1 MNGFTQMMRGL
12 GAVRLG
18 AMAAVGAGLVGLF
31 FYLSTRLASP
41 DMALL
46 YGDLEITDS
55 SQVVAK
61 LEAMGVGYELRGNG
75 RQILVPRDQV
85 LRLRMAVAEEGLPSG
100 GTIGYEIFDRSASFG
115 TTNFVQKIN
124 HLRALEGELARTI
137 RSLDRVAAAR
147 IHLVLPQRELFNR
160 DKRQP
165 SASIV
170 LKLRGGSPL
179 GGAQVQSIL
188 HLVAAAVPDL
198 SPRRI
203 SIVDDRGNLL
213 ARGREDGAADEQ
225 MTSSLHELR
234 QSQESHLRSAI
245 ESLLEKSVGHG
256 NVRAEVTVEMDL
268 DRVTTNAEIYDP
280 DGQVARS
287 TLLVE
292 EQSSSAESETDEP
305 VGVASNLPEAAS
317 DQAGATS
324 RSSDT
329 RTEETTNYEIS
340 RTIKTQ
346 IHESGTVQR
355 LSVAVLVNGTYTTGD
370 DGSEAYSPRSDQ
382 ELEQLA
388 KLVHLAIG
396 YDEERGDKVEVIN
409 MRFARADIAPLVE
422 AEAGLLGLTKDDFF
436 KIAEILVLGIVAILV
451 LLLVVRPVVARAMT
465 LAPAGADSG
474 LGAGA
479 AQLPGGA
486 QAAIAGPAAGADP
499 GLPPPPLPDAAADN
513 LIDLERVEGQV
524 RASSIKKVSEL
535 VDKHP
540 DETIAIMRQW
550 MYQET

>member
-12 GAVRLG
+12 GAARLG
-18 AMAAVGAGLVGLF
+18 VMAGVGAGLIGLF
-31 FYLSTRLASP
+31 IYLSTRLASP

-46 YGDLEITDS
+46 YGDLELNDS
-55 SQVVAK
+55 SQLVAK
-61 LEAMGVGYELRGNG
+61 LEAMGVGYEIRGNG

-85 LRLRMAVAEEGLPSG
+85 LRLRLAAAEEGLPSG

-147 IHLVLPQRELFNR
+147 VHLVLPQRELFSR
-160 DKRQP
+160 DERQP

-170 LKLRGGSPL
+170 LKLQGGSPL

-188 HLVAAAVPDL
+188 HLVAAAVPNL

-203 SIVDDRGNLL
+203 SVVDDRGNLL
-213 ARGREDGAADEQ
+213 ARGQEDGAADEQ

-234 QSQESHLRSAI
+234 RAHESHLRSAL

-292 EQSSSAESETDEP
+292 EQSISAESETDQP
-305 VGVASNLPEAAS
+305 VGVSSNLPEAAS

-324 RSSDT
+324 RTSNN
-329 RTEETTNYEIS
+329 RTEETINYEIS

-346 IHESGTVQR
+346 IHESGAVQR
-355 LSVAVLVNGTYTTGD
+355 LSVAVLVDGTYTSGD
-370 DGSEAYSPRSDQ
+370 DGSETYAPRGDQ
-382 ELEQLA
+382 ELAQLA
-388 KLVHLAIG
+388 KLVRLAIG

-409 MRFARADIAPLVE
+409 MRFARADIARLAE
-422 AEAGLLGLTKDDFF
+422 AEAGLLGLTNGDYF
-436 KIAEILVLGIVAILV
+436 KIAEILVLGIVAVLV
-451 LLLVVRPVVARAMT
+451 LLLVVRPMVARAMT
-465 LAPAGADSG
+465 LAPAGANSG

-486 QAAIAGPAAGADP
+486 QAAIAGPDAGADP
-499 GLPPPPLPDAAADN
+499 ALGPPLPDAAADN

-540 DETIAIMRQW
+540 EETIAIMRQW
-550 MYQET
+550 MYQDA

>member
-18 AMAAVGAGLVGLF
+18 VMAGVGAGLIGLF
-31 FYLSTRLASP
+31 IYLSTRLASP

-46 YGDLEITDS
+46 YGDLELNDS
-55 SQVVAK
+55 SQLVAK
-61 LEAMGVGYELRGNG
+61 LEAMGVGYEIRGNG

-85 LRLRMAVAEEGLPSG
+85 LRLRLAAAEEGLPSG

-147 IHLVLPQRELFNR
+147 VHLVLPQRELFSR
-160 DKRQP
+160 DERQP

-170 LKLRGGSPL
+170 LKLQGGSPL

-188 HLVAAAVPDL
+188 HLVAAAVPNL
-198 SPRRI
+198 NPRRI
-203 SIVDDRGNLL
+203 SVVDDRGNLL
-213 ARGREDGAADEQ
+213 ARGQEDGAADEQ

-234 QSQESHLRSAI
+234 RAHESHLRSAL

-292 EQSSSAESETDEP
+292 EQSISAESETDQP
-305 VGVASNLPEAAS
+305 VGVSSNLPEAAS
-317 DQAGATS
+317 DQAGATNRTS
-324 RSSDT
+324 NN
-329 RTEETTNYEIS
+329 RTEETINYEIS

-346 IHESGTVQR
+346 IHESGAVQR
-355 LSVAVLVNGTYTTGD
+355 LSVAVLVDGTYASGD
-370 DGSEAYSPRSDQ
+370 DGSETYSPRGDQ
-382 ELEQLA
+382 ELAQLA
-388 KLVHLAIG
+388 KLVRLAIG

-409 MRFARADIAPLVE
+409 MRFARAEIARLAE
-422 AEAGLLGLTKDDFF
+422 AEAGLLGLTNGDYF
-436 KIAEILVLGIVAILV
+436 KIAEILVLGIVAVLV
-451 LLLVVRPVVARAMT
+451 LLLVVRPMVARAMT
-465 LAPAGADSG
+465 LAPAGANSG

-486 QAAIAGPAAGADP
+486 QAAIAGPDAGADP
-499 GLPPPPLPDAAADN
+499 ALEPPLPDAAADN

-540 DETIAIMRQW
+540 EETIAIMRQW
-550 MYQET
+550 MYQDA

>member
-1 MNGFTQMMRGL
+1 MTGFTQMIRGL

-18 AMAAVGAGLVGLF
+18 AMAGVGAALIGLF
-31 FYLSTRLASP
+31 IYLSTRLASP

-46 YGDLEITDS
+46 YGDLELNDS
-55 SQVVAK
+55 SQIVAK
-61 LEAMGVGYELRGNG
+61 LEAMSVGYELRGNG

-85 LRLRMAVAEEGLPSG
+85 LRLRLAVAEEGLPSG

-147 IHLVLPQRELFNR
+147 VHLVLPQRELFSR
-160 DKRQP
+160 DERQP
-165 SASIV
+165 SASIL
-170 LKLRGGSPL
+170 LKLQGGSPL
-179 GGAQVQSIL
+179 GGVQVQSIL
-188 HLVAAAVPDL
+188 HLVAAAVPNL

-203 SIVDDRGNLL
+203 SVVDDRGNLL
-213 ARGREDGAADEQ
+213 ARGQEDGAADEQ

-234 QSQESHLRSAI
+234 RAHESHLRSAI
-245 ESLLEKSVGHG
+245 ESLLEKSVGLG

-292 EQSSSAESETDEP
+292 EQSISTESETDQP
-305 VGVASNLPEAAS
+305 VGVSSNLPEAAS

-324 RSSDT
+324 RTSNN

-346 IHESGTVQR
+346 IHESGAVQR
-355 LSVAVLVNGTYTTGD
+355 LSVAVLVDGTYTFGD
-370 DGSEAYSPRSDQ
+370 DGSETYAPRGAQ

-388 KLVHLAIG
+388 KLVRLAIG
-396 YDEERGDKVEVIN
+396 YDEERGDKIEVIN
-409 MRFARADIAPLVE
+409 MRFARADIVPL
-422 AEAGLLGLTKDDFF
+422 AEVGAGLLGLTNGDYF
-436 KIAEILVLGIVAILV
+436 KIAEILVLGIVAVLV
-451 LLLVVRPVVARAMT
+451 LLLVVRPMVARAMT
-465 LAPAGADSG
+465 VAPAGANSG

-486 QAAIAGPAAGADP
+486 QAAIAGPDPGADP
-499 GLPPPPLPDAAADN
+499 ALDPPLPDAATDD

-540 DETIAIMRQW
+540 EETIAIMRQW
-550 MYQET
+550 MYQDA

>member
-18 AMAAVGAGLVGLF
+18 VMAGVGAGLIGLF
-31 FYLSTRLASP
+31 IYLSTRLASP

-46 YGDLEITDS
+46 YGDLELNDS
-55 SQVVAK
+55 SQLVAK
-61 LEAMGVGYELRGNG
+61 LEAMGVGYEIRGNG

-85 LRLRMAVAEEGLPSG
+85 LRLRLAAAEEGLPSG

-147 IHLVLPQRELFNR
+147 VHLVLTQRELFSR
-160 DKRQP
+160 DERQP

-170 LKLRGGSPL
+170 LKLQGGSPL

-188 HLVAAAVPDL
+188 HLVAAAVPNL

-203 SIVDDRGNLL
+203 SVVDDRGNLL
-213 ARGREDGAADEQ
+213 ARGQEDGAADEQ

-234 QSQESHLRSAI
+234 RAHESHLRSAI
-245 ESLLEKSVGHG
+245 ESLLEKSVGYG

-292 EQSSSAESETDEP
+292 EQSISAESETDQP
-305 VGVASNLPEAAS
+305 VGVSSNLPEAAS
-317 DQAGATS
+317 DLAGATS
-324 RSSDT
+324 RTSNN

-346 IHESGTVQR
+346 IHESGAVQR
-355 LSVAVLVNGTYTTGD
+355 LSVAVLVDGTYTSGD
-370 DGSEAYSPRSDQ
+370 DGSETYSPRGDQ
-382 ELEQLA
+382 ELAQLA
-388 KLVHLAIG
+388 KLVRLAIG

-409 MRFARADIAPLVE
+409 MRFARAEIARLAE
-422 AEAGLLGLTKDDFF
+422 AEAGLLGLTNGDYF
-436 KIAEILVLGIVAILV
+436 KIAEILVLGIVAVLV
-451 LLLVVRPVVARAMT
+451 LLLVVRPMVARAMT
-465 LAPAGADSG
+465 LSPAGANSG
-474 LGAGA
+474 IGAGA

-486 QAAIAGPAAGADP
+486 QAAIAGPDAGADP
-499 GLPPPPLPDAAADN
+499 ALDPPLPDAAADN

-524 RASSIKKVSEL
+524 RVSSIKKVSEL

-540 DETIAIMRQW
+540 EETIAIMRQW
-550 MYQET
+550 MYQDA

>member
-18 AMAAVGAGLVGLF
+18 VMAGVGAGLIGLF
-31 FYLSTRLASP
+31 IYLSTRLASP

-46 YGDLEITDS
+46 YGDLELNDS
-55 SQVVAK
+55 SQLVAK
-61 LEAMGVGYELRGNG
+61 LEAMGVGYEIRGNG

-85 LRLRMAVAEEGLPSG
+85 LRLRLAAAEEGLPSG

-147 IHLVLPQRELFNR
+147 VHLVLPQRELFSR
-160 DKRQP
+160 DERQP

-170 LKLRGGSPL
+170 LKLQGGSPL

-188 HLVAAAVPDL
+188 HLVAAAVPNL
-198 SPRRI
+198 NPRRI
-203 SIVDDRGNLL
+203 SVVDDRGNLL
-213 ARGREDGAADEQ
+213 ARGQEDGAADEQ

-234 QSQESHLRSAI
+234 RAHESHLRSAI

-292 EQSSSAESETDEP
+292 EQSISAESETDQP
-305 VGVASNLPEAAS
+305 VGVSSNLPEAAS

-324 RSSDT
+324 RTSNN
-329 RTEETTNYEIS
+329 RTEETINYEIS

-346 IHESGTVQR
+346 IHESGAVQR
-355 LSVAVLVNGTYTTGD
+355 LSVAVLVDGTYTSGD
-370 DGSEAYSPRSDQ
+370 DGSETYSPRGDQ
-382 ELEQLA
+382 ELAQLA
-388 KLVHLAIG
+388 KLVRLAIG

-409 MRFARADIAPLVE
+409 MRFARADIARLAE
-422 AEAGLLGLTKDDFF
+422 AETGLLGLTNGDYF
-436 KIAEILVLGIVAILV
+436 KIAEILVLGIVAVLV
-451 LLLVVRPVVARAMT
+451 LLLVVRPMVARAMT
-465 LAPAGADSG
+465 LAPAGANSG

-486 QAAIAGPAAGADP
+486 QAAIAGPDAGADP
-499 GLPPPPLPDAAADN
+499 ALDPLLPDAAADN

-540 DETIAIMRQW
+540 EETIAIMRQW
-550 MYQET
+550 MYQDA

>member
-18 AMAAVGAGLVGLF
+18 VMAGVGAGLIGLF
-31 FYLSTRLASP
+31 IYLSTRLASP

-46 YGDLEITDS
+46 YGDLELNDS
-55 SQVVAK
+55 SQLVAK
-61 LEAMGVGYELRGNG
+61 LEAMGVGYEIRGNG

-147 IHLVLPQRELFNR
+147 IHLVLPQRELFSR
-160 DKRQP
+160 DERQP

-170 LKLRGGSPL
+170 LKLQGGSPL

-188 HLVAAAVPDL
+188 HLVAAAVPNL

-203 SIVDDRGNLL
+203 SVVDDRGNLL
-213 ARGREDGAADEQ
+213 ARGQEDGAADEQ
-225 MTSSLHELR
+225 MTSSLHEMR
-234 QSQESHLRSAI
+234 RAHEGHLRSAI

-292 EQSSSAESETDEP
+292 EQSDSAESETDQP
-305 VGVASNLPEAAS
+305 VGVASNLPGAAS

-346 IHESGTVQR
+346 IHESGAVQR

-370 DGSEAYSPRSDQ
+370 DGSETYAPRSDQ

-409 MRFARADIAPLVE
+409 MRFARADIAPLAE
-422 AEAGLLGLTKDDFF
+422 AEAGLLGLSKGDYF

-479 AQLPGGA
+479 TQLPGGA

-499 GLPPPPLPDAAADN
+499 GLEPPPLPDAADN

-540 DETIAIMRQW
+540 EETIAIMRQW

>member
-18 AMAAVGAGLVGLF
+18 VMAGVGAGLIGLF
-31 FYLSTRLASP
+31 IYLSTRLASP

-46 YGDLEITDS
+46 YGDLELNDS
-55 SQVVAK
+55 SQLVAK
-61 LEAMGVGYELRGNG
+61 LEAMGVGYEIRGNG

-85 LRLRMAVAEEGLPSG
+85 LRLRLAAAEEGLPSG

-147 IHLVLPQRELFNR
+147 VHLVLPQRELFSR
-160 DKRQP
+160 DERQP

-170 LKLRGGSPL
+170 LKLQGGSPL

-188 HLVAAAVPDL
+188 HLVAAAVPNL

-203 SIVDDRGNLL
+203 SVVDDRGNLL
-213 ARGREDGAADEQ
+213 ARGQEDGAADEQ

-234 QSQESHLRSAI
+234 RAHESHLRSAL

-292 EQSSSAESETDEP
+292 EQSISAESETDQP
-305 VGVASNLPEAAS
+305 VGVSSNLPEAAS

-324 RSSDT
+324 RTSNN

-346 IHESGTVQR
+346 IHESGAVQR
-355 LSVAVLVNGTYTTGD
+355 LSVAVLVDGTYTSGD
-370 DGSEAYSPRSDQ
+370 DGSETYSPRGDQ
-382 ELEQLA
+382 ELAQLA
-388 KLVHLAIG
+388 KLVRLAIG

-409 MRFARADIAPLVE
+409 MRFARADIARLAE
-422 AEAGLLGLTKDDFF
+422 AETGLLGLTNGDYF
-436 KIAEILVLGIVAILV
+436 KIAEILVLGIVAVLV
-451 LLLVVRPVVARAMT
+451 LLLVVRPMVARAMT
-465 LAPAGADSG
+465 LAPAGANSG

-486 QAAIAGPAAGADP
+486 QAAIAGPDAGADP
-499 GLPPPPLPDAAADN
+499 ALDPLLPDAAADN

-540 DETIAIMRQW
+540 EETIAIMRQW
-550 MYQET
+550 MYQDA

>member
-18 AMAAVGAGLVGLF
+18 VMAGVGAGLIGLF
-31 FYLSTRLASP
+31 IYLSTRLASP

-46 YGDLEITDS
+46 YGDLELNDS
-55 SQVVAK
+55 SQLVAK
-61 LEAMGVGYELRGNG
+61 LEAMGVGYEIRGNG

-85 LRLRMAVAEEGLPSG
+85 LRLRLAAAEEGLPSG

-147 IHLVLPQRELFNR
+147 VHLVLTQRELFSR
-160 DKRQP
+160 DERQP

-170 LKLRGGSPL
+170 LKLQGGSPL

-188 HLVAAAVPDL
+188 HLVAAAVPNL

-203 SIVDDRGNLL
+203 SVVDDRGNLL
-213 ARGREDGAADEQ
+213 ARGQEDGAADEQ

-234 QSQESHLRSAI
+234 RAHESHLRSAI
-245 ESLLEKSVGHG
+245 ESLLEKSVGYG

-292 EQSSSAESETDEP
+292 EQSISAESETDQP
-305 VGVASNLPEAAS
+305 VGVSSNLPEAAS

-324 RSSDT
+324 RTSNN
-329 RTEETTNYEIS
+329 RTEETINYEIS

-346 IHESGTVQR
+346 IHESGAVQR
-355 LSVAVLVNGTYTTGD
+355 LSVAVLVNGTYTSDD
-370 DGSEAYSPRSDQ
+370 DGSETYSPRGDQ
-382 ELEQLA
+382 ELAQLA
-388 KLVHLAIG
+388 KLVRLAIG
-396 YDEERGDKVEVIN
+396 YDEERGDKIEVIN
-409 MRFARADIAPLVE
+409 MRFARADIARLAE
-422 AEAGLLGLTKDDFF
+422 AEAGLLGLTNGDYF
-436 KIAEILVLGIVAILV
+436 KIAEILVLGIVAVLV
-451 LLLVVRPVVARAMT
+451 LLLVVRPMVARAMT
-465 LAPAGADSG
+465 LAPAGANSG

-486 QAAIAGPAAGADP
+486 QAAIAGPDAGADP
-499 GLPPPPLPDAAADN
+499 APGPPLPDAAADN

-524 RASSIKKVSEL
+524 RVSSIKKVSEL

-540 DETIAIMRQW
+540 EETIAIMRQW
-550 MYQET
+550 MYQDA